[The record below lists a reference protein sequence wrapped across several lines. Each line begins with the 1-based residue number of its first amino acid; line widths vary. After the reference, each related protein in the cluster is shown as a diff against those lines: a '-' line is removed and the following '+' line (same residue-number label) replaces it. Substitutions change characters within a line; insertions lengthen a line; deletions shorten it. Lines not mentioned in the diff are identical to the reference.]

1 MVYKWYILPIGG
13 LYATY
18 HPLQE
23 PEESIEFARLAM
35 VSATSVEEK
44 MTTIFTKKKSKKNM
58 TKFSLDE
65 VAIKPIW
72 FEIDDVFSELPNN
85 GFVDSTSRG
94 YKKTWS
100 FKTWLKGCSNTCS
113 SWSPPLWD
121 HEVGRIQ

>member
-23 PEESIEFARLAM
+23 QEESVEFARLVM

-44 MTTIFTKKKSKKNM
+44 MTTTIFTKKNI
-58 TKFSLDE
+58 TKLSWMQLQSSHLLRDSRGLG
-65 VAIKPIW
+65 A
-72 FEIDDVFSELPNN
+72 PNN
-85 GFVDSTSRG
+85 KGFLIAPPG
-94 YKKTWS
+94 GHWKTWS
-100 FKTWLKGCSNTCS
+100 FKTWLKGCSNCS
-113 SWSPPLWD
+113 SSHPYGD